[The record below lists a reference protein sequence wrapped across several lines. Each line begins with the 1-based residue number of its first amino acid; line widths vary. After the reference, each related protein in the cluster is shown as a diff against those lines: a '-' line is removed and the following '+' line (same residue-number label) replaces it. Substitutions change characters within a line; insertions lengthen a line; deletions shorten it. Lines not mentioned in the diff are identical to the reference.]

1 MKTIGVIGAGSW
13 GTALATVVA
22 EKGNKVRIFDVD
34 EKHLKSMEEH
44 RENVDYLPGV
54 PLGDNIEIVYSNEAA
69 VKGADVVLFSAPAQ
83 HFRSALKAAMP
94 YMEPECFMV
103 NVAKGI
109 EKGTHKRMS
118 EIAREVFAEAAE
130 AASGDDAFAKAAVYA
145 KTAGVMARYVVLSGP
160 SHAEEVGR
168 RLPTTVATASA
179 NIRAAEAIQDLFMT
193 DRFRVYTSSD
203 VVGVELGGAL
213 KNIIALGAGIS
224 DGMGFGDNAKAALMT
239 RGLAEITRLGIR
251 LGANPETFAGLT
263 GTGDLIVTCTSE
275 HSRNRRCGI
284 MIGEGMDPAEAVAK
298 VGMVVEGM
306 FTAEAAYELA
316 KLTGVEMPIT
326 DAIYHVAEG
335 DLKASDA
342 IIQLMGRDKRGELDK

>member
-1 MKTIGVIGAGSW
+1 MSNIGVIGAGSW

-22 EKGNKVRIFDVD
+22 DKGNQVRIFDVD

-54 PLGDNIEIVYSNEAA
+54 PLSDNIQMAYSSEDAL
-69 VKGADVVLFSAPAQ
+69 KDADVVLFSAPAQ
-83 HFRSALKAAMP
+83 HFRSALTAALP
-94 YMEPECFMV
+94 YIGADALII

-118 EIAREVFAEAAE
+118 EIAAEILGDAAM
-130 AASGDDAFAKAAVYA
+130 D
-145 KTAGVMARYVVLSGP
+145 RYVVLSGP

-168 RLPTTVATASA
+168 KLPTTVATAS
-179 NIRAAEAIQDLFMT
+179 RVHDAALAIQDLFIT
-193 DRFRVYTSSD
+193 DRFRVYTTDD

-239 RGLAEITRLGIR
+239 RGLAEITRLGLK
-251 LGANPETFAGLT
+251 LGARPETFAGLT
-263 GTGDLIVTCTSE
+263 GTGDLIVTCTSM
-275 HSRNRRCGI
+275 HSRNRRCG
-284 MIGEGMDPAEAVAK
+284 MLMGEGMSPEDAVAK

-316 KLTGVEMPIT
+316 RLSDVEMPIT
-326 DAIYHVAEG
+326 EAIYKVTKGEIAAPQALE
-335 DLKASDA
+335 S
-342 IIQLMGRDKRGELDK
+342 LMGRRRKAEF